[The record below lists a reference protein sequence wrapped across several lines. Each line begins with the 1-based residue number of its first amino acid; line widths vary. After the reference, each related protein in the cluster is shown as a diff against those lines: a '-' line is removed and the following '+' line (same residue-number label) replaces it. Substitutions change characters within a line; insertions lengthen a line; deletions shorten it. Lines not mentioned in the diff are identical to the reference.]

1 MENNKKKSFITV
13 YVSLFSAL
21 VCVIIIIILTYA
33 TFEKK
38 DIYFESS
45 GQAMNTLVL
54 QTVYGNKAESI
65 SSNALKNIND
75 LEALI
80 SLGNES
86 SDIYKLNSNA
96 GIQWVDM
103 NPKTI
108 ELLSYSIEM
117 AKKTSGTFDP
127 SILSLIKAWNLYSDI
142 PTVPSSKAIYYAL
155 EHVGYENIKINYD
168 VNRAKIEDSECG
180 IDLSPM
186 YNGSACSIAIETY
199 KHRNAPCGII
209 TVGNSVGVF
218 GTKPNKTDWRIAI
231 KDPFVKS
238 DQSASIAVLKVKS
251 GFVST
256 KAIFDQKFKSGKK
269 IYNKVINANTGSP
282 VETDLVSV
290 SVWHP
295 NGMLSDLLAH
305 TCFLLGK
312 NKSRDLL
319 NQYGAEA
326 IFIDLNKTIIATDTL
341 KDNLIILDDSYT
353 LANFY

>member
-1 MENNKKKSFITV
+1 MENNKRKSFIAV
-13 YVSLFSAL
+13 YISLFSAL

-45 GQAMNTLVL
+45 GQAMNTLIL

-65 SSNALKNIND
+65 SSNALKNINE
-75 LEALI
+75 LEKLI
-80 SLGNES
+80 LLNNES
-86 SDIYKLNSNA
+86 SDIYKVNSSA
-96 GIQWVDM
+96 GNQWVDI
-103 NPKTI
+103 NPKTVGLI
-108 ELLSYSIEM
+108 SCSIEI
-117 AKKTSGTFDP
+117 AKKSSGVFDP
-127 SILSLIKAWNLYSDI
+127 SILSLNKVWNIYSDT
-142 PTVPSSKAIYYAL
+142 PTVPSSKSIYYAL
-155 EHVGYENIKINYD
+155 QHVGYENIKINYD
-168 VNRAKIEDSECG
+168 VNRVKIEDPECG

-218 GTKPNKTDWRIAI
+218 GTKPNKTDWRVAI
-231 KDPFVKS
+231 KDPFI
-238 DQSASIAVLKVKS
+238 QSSQSESIAVLKIKD

-269 IYNKVINANTGSP
+269 IYNKVINADTGSP

-295 NGMLSDLLAH
+295 NGILSDLLAH

-312 NKSRDLL
+312 HKSMDLL
-319 NQYGAEA
+319 SQYGAEA
-326 IFIDLNKTIIATDTL
+326 IFIDLNKTIIATGEL

-353 LANFY
+353 LSDFY